1 MQQTTV
7 QPVTS
12 VSPTPVTPAQV
23 PATKESILMTTAY
36 VLEHNLRRLII
47 LAIIAALAISLYG
60 VRGIFQGILDMI
72 GQAPQLLV
80 LLLFY
85 SFMMIVQFG
94 ALMWFMSRPR
104 TYTVTPDKPQIGL
117 SFENYRG
124 QPDLLDHAKSLVR
137 ILRGVKIFQD
147 RGGEMPQGMLL
158 AGPPGTGKTFLAG
171 VMAAEAKLPFIY
183 VDASSLSSM
192 WMGMDA
198 LMVISLFRKARG
210 LARKFAEPGQ
220 PGCCILFLDELDSI
234 GLSRGGTMGGQ
245 QQGMMGPMGMMGGRG
260 LALNTMLNQMDSLG
274 KHVEDRFKYKL
285 ARWLGVVRGPVPP
298 KPVVF
303 VIGATNRPDVLDPAL
318 VRAGRLDRKLMVY
331 EPDGEGRRDILQ
343 HYLRLKSHEPDIA
356 VDLMVADSIGWT
368 PIELKTVIN
377 EALIVAHDAG
387 REYLTYKDWLTARD
401 ARLLGIKQP
410 ILSMSLHDRRT
421 IAYHEAGHAIASHY
435 LNKDDR
441 IQKASIIRMGDAY
454 GVVMPTPKLER
465 HQLHAEEIENDI
477 MVSLGSRAV
486 EELILHTKTANASS
500 DLRNATS
507 RAIAYV
513 GAWGMGSTLLAFPP
527 SAAGAPPQVL
537 SLADKLLEAL
547 YEETKRLMREKEYA
561 VHAIAGALLQKGE
574 LIGPELDE
582 IFDFADASNPEAAKP
597 FVRKAVTLP
606 KMSELMK
613 KEEQPPAV
621 VVAEVAASGL
631 PPAEPAPSPTPHG

>member
-1 MQQTTV
+1 MASMQTR
-7 QPVTS
+7 
-12 VSPTPVTPAQV
+12 
-23 PATKESILMTTAY
+23 LGTTAY
-36 VLEHNLRRLII
+36 VLDHNKKRLLILFII
-47 LAIIAALAISLYG
+47 VGGAIGLYG
-60 VRGIFQGILDMI
+60 IRGIFQGILDMI
-72 GQAPQLLV
+72 GQAPQLLI

-104 TYTVTPDKPQIGL
+104 TYTVTPDNPQIGL

-137 ILRGVKIFQD
+137 ILKGVKTFQD
-147 RGGEMPQGMLL
+147 RGGDMPQGMLL

-171 VMAAEAKLPFIY
+171 VMAAEANLPFIY

-192 WMGMDA
+192 FMGVDA
-198 LMVISLFRKARG
+198 LIVVSLFRKARG
-210 LARKFAEPGQ
+210 LARKYAMPGQ
-220 PGCCILFLDELDSI
+220 PGCCILFIDELDSV
-234 GLSRGGTMGGQ
+234 GMARGGVQGGQ
-245 QQGMMGPMGMMGGRG
+245 RQGMMGGMGMMGGG
-260 LALNTMLNQMDSLG
+260 TMALNTMLNQMDSLG
-274 KHVEDRFKYKL
+274 KHVEDRMKYKI
-285 ARWLGVVRGPVPP
+285 ARWLGLVRGPVPA

-318 VRAGRLDRKLMVY
+318 VRAGRLDRKLMIY
-331 EPDGEGRRDILQ
+331 EPDGEGRKDILQ
-343 HYLRLKSHEPDIA
+343 HYLQLKAHEPDIP
-356 VDLMVADSIGWT
+356 VELMVADSIGWT

-377 EALIVAHDAG
+377 EALIVAHDEG
-387 REYLTYKDWLTARD
+387 REFLTYKDWLTARD

-410 ILSMSLHDRRT
+410 ILSMSAHDKRT

-486 EELILHTKTANASS
+486 EEIILKTKTANASS
-500 DLRNATS
+500 DLRNATN
-507 RAIAYV
+507 RAISYV
-513 GAWGMGSTLLAFPP
+513 GTWGMGSTLLAFPP
-527 SAAGAPPQVL
+527 NAMGAAPQVL
-537 SLADKLLEAL
+537 SLADKLLEGL
-547 YEETKRLMREKEYA
+547 FEETKRLIREKEYA
-561 VHAIAGALLQKGE
+561 VHAIAGALLQRGE

-582 IFDFADASNPEAAKP
+582 IFEAADLSNPEMAKE
-597 FVRKAVTLP
+597 FVRRPVTLP
-606 KMSELMK
+606 KMSDLMK
-613 KEEQPPAV
+613 KEEMPPEVAV
-621 VVAEVAASGL
+621 VPVAASDFPGQ
-631 PPAEPAPSPTPHG
+631 PTPTPVPEG

>member
-1 MQQTTV
+1 MASMQTR
-7 QPVTS
+7 
-12 VSPTPVTPAQV
+12 
-23 PATKESILMTTAY
+23 LGTTAY
-36 VLEHNLRRLII
+36 VLDHNKKRLLILFII
-47 LAIIAALAISLYG
+47 VGGAIGLYG
-60 VRGIFQGILDMI
+60 IRGIFQGILDMI
-72 GQAPQLLV
+72 GQAPQLLI

-104 TYTVTPDKPQIGL
+104 TYTVTPDNPQIGL

-137 ILRGVKIFQD
+137 ILKGVKTFQD
-147 RGGEMPQGMLL
+147 RGGDMPQGMLL

-171 VMAAEAKLPFIY
+171 VMAAEANLPFIY

-192 WMGMDA
+192 FMGVDA
-198 LMVISLFRKARG
+198 LIVVSLFRKARG
-210 LARKFAEPGQ
+210 LARKYAMPGQ
-220 PGCCILFLDELDSI
+220 PGCCILFIDELDSV
-234 GLSRGGTMGGQ
+234 GMARGGVQGGQ
-245 QQGMMGPMGMMGGRG
+245 RQGMMGGMGMMGGG
-260 LALNTMLNQMDSLG
+260 TMALNTMLNQMDSLG
-274 KHVEDRFKYKL
+274 KHVEDRMKYKI
-285 ARWLGVVRGPVPP
+285 ARWLGLVRGPVPA

-318 VRAGRLDRKLMVY
+318 VRAGRLDRKLMIY
-331 EPDGEGRRDILQ
+331 EPDGEGRKDILQ
-343 HYLRLKSHEPDIA
+343 HYLQLKAHEPDIP
-356 VDLMVADSIGWT
+356 VELMVADSIGWT

-377 EALIVAHDAG
+377 EALIVAHDEG
-387 REYLTYKDWLTARD
+387 REFLTYKDWLTARD

-410 ILSMSLHDRRT
+410 ILSMSAHDKRT

-486 EELILHTKTANASS
+486 EEIILKTKTANASS
-500 DLRNATS
+500 DLRNATN
-507 RAIAYV
+507 RAISYV
-513 GAWGMGSTLLAFPP
+513 GTWGMGSTLLAFPP
-527 SAAGAPPQVL
+527 NAMGAAPQVL
-537 SLADKLLEAL
+537 SLADKLLEGL
-547 YEETKRLMREKEYA
+547 FEETKRLIREKEYA
-561 VHAIAGALLQKGE
+561 VHAIAGALLQRGE

-582 IFDFADASNPEAAKP
+582 IFEAADLSNPEMAKE
-597 FVRKAVTLP
+597 FVRRPVTLP
-606 KMSELMK
+606 KMSDLMK
-613 KEEQPPAV
+613 REELPPEVAV
-621 VVAEVAASGL
+621 VPVAASDFPGQ
-631 PPAEPAPSPTPHG
+631 PAPTPVPEG

>member
-1 MQQTTV
+1 VKT
-7 QPVTS
+7 
-12 VSPTPVTPAQV
+12 
-23 PATKESILMTTAY
+23 
-36 VLEHNLRRLII
+36 
-47 LAIIAALAISLYG
+47 
-60 VRGIFQGILDMI
+60 FQL
-72 GQAPQLLV
+72 
-80 LLLFY
+80 
-85 SFMMIVQFG
+85 
-94 ALMWFMSRPR
+94 
-104 TYTVTPDKPQIGL
+104 
-117 SFENYRG
+117 
-124 QPDLLDHAKSLVR
+124 
-137 ILRGVKIFQD
+137 
-147 RGGEMPQGMLL
+147 RGGEMPAGMLL

-171 VMAAEAKLPFIY
+171 CMAAEANLPFIY

-192 WMGMDA
+192 WMGVDA
-198 LMVISLFRKARG
+198 LIVISLFRKARG

-220 PGCCILFLDELDSI
+220 PGCCILFLDELDSV
-234 GLSRGGTMGGQ
+234 GLSRGGMSGGQ

-274 KHVEDRFKYKL
+274 KHVEDRFKYKI
-285 ARWLGVVRGPVPP
+285 ARWLGLVRGPVPP

-331 EPDGEGRRDILQ
+331 EPDGEGRKDIIQ
-343 HYLRLKSHEPDIA
+343 HYLRLKAHEPEIP
-356 VDLMVADSIGWT
+356 VELMVADSIGWT
-368 PIELKTVIN
+368 PIDIKTVIN

-410 ILSMSLHDRRT
+410 ILSMSAHDKRT

-435 LNKDDR
+435 LNKEDR

-465 HQLHAEEIENDI
+465 HQLHAEEVENDI

-486 EELILHTKTANASS
+486 EELILKTKTANASS
-500 DLRNATS
+500 DLRNATN

-513 GAWGMGSTLLAFPP
+513 GTWGMGSTLLAFPP
-527 SAAGAPPQVL
+527 SAMGAPPQVL
-537 SLADKLLEAL
+537 SLADRLLEGL

-582 IFDFADASNPEAAKP
+582 IFEAADLSNPELSKP
-597 FVRKAVTLP
+597 FVRKPVNLP
-606 KMSELMK
+606 KMADLM
-613 KEEQPPAV
+613 KEEQTPQIAV
-621 VVAEVAASGL
+621 VPVAASDMPGQ
-631 PPAEPAPSPTPHG
+631 PAPGPLTPEG

>member
-1 MQQTTV
+1 
-7 QPVTS
+7 
-12 VSPTPVTPAQV
+12 
-23 PATKESILMTTAY
+23 
-36 VLEHNLRRLII
+36 VLEHNKKRLLI
-47 LAIIAALAISLYG
+47 LLTLIALLLVVYG
-60 VRGIFQGILDMI
+60 IRTVFEGILGMI

-104 TYTVTPDKPQIGL
+104 TYTVTPDSPQIGL

-124 QPDLLDHAKSLVR
+124 QPDLLEHAKSLVR
-137 ILRGVKIFQD
+137 ILKGVKIFQE

-171 VMAAEAKLPFIY
+171 CMAAEANLPFIY

-192 WMGMDA
+192 WMGVDA
-198 LMVISLFRKARG
+198 LIVMSLFAKARK
-210 LARKFAEPGQ
+210 LARRYAEPGQ
-220 PGCCILFLDELDSI
+220 PGCCILFLDELDSV
-234 GLSRGGTMGGQ
+234 GLSRGGVAGGQ
-245 QQGMMGPMGMMGGRG
+245 TQGMMGPMGLMGGRG

-274 KHVEDRFKYKL
+274 KHVEDRLSRKI
-285 ARWLGVVRGPVPP
+285 ARWLGFIRGPVPP

-331 EPDGEGRRDILQ
+331 EPDGEGRKDIIQ
-343 HYLRLKSHEPDIA
+343 HYLKLKAHEPEIPIP
-356 VDLMVADSIGWT
+356 LMVADSIGWT
-368 PIELKTVIN
+368 PIEIKTVIN
-377 EALIVAHDAG
+377 EALIVAHDEG

-410 ILSMSLHDRRT
+410 ILSMSQHDKRT

-435 LNKDDR
+435 LNKEDR

-465 HQLHAEEIENDI
+465 HQLHAQELENDI

-486 EELILHTKTANASS
+486 EELLLNTKTANASA
-500 DLRNATS
+500 DLRHATD
-507 RAIAYV
+507 RAMLYV
-513 GAWGMGSTLLAFPP
+513 GNFGMGSTLLAFPP
-527 SAAGAPPQVL
+527 SAMGVAPQVL
-537 SLADKLLEAL
+537 ALADRLLEDL
-547 YEETKRLMREKEYA
+547 YEETKRLVREKEYA
-561 VHAIAGALLQKGE
+561 IHAVANALLQKGE

-582 IFDFADASNPEAAKP
+582 IFSFADEANPEKARP
-597 FVRKAVTLP
+597 FERKRVVLP
-606 KMSELMK
+606 KMSELMQGNGHLTTVAVPAPVQ
-613 KEEQPPAV
+613 EPMPQPQPP
-621 VVAEVAASGL
+621 G
-631 PPAEPAPSPTPHG
+631 PMPRPTRD

>member
-1 MQQTTV
+1 MASMQT
-7 QPVTS
+7 
-12 VSPTPVTPAQV
+12 A
-23 PATKESILMTTAY
+23 LGTTAY
-36 VLEHNLRRLII
+36 VLDHNKKRLLI
-47 LAIIAALAISLYG
+47 LFVIVGGAIGLYG
-60 VRGIFQGILDMI
+60 IRGIFQGLLDMI
-72 GQAPQLLV
+72 GQAPQLLI

-104 TYTVTPDKPQIGL
+104 TYTVTPDNPQIGL

-137 ILRGVKIFQD
+137 ILKGVKTFQD
-147 RGGEMPQGMLL
+147 RGGDMPQGMLL

-171 VMAAEAKLPFIY
+171 VMAAEANLPFIY

-192 WMGMDA
+192 FMGVDA
-198 LMVISLFRKARG
+198 LIVVSLFRKARG
-210 LARKFAEPGQ
+210 LARKYAAPGQ
-220 PGCCILFLDELDSI
+220 PGCTILFIDELDSV
-234 GLSRGGTMGGQ
+234 GMARGGVQGGQ
-245 QQGMMGPMGMMGGRG
+245 RQGMMGGMGFMGGG
-260 LALNTMLNQMDSLG
+260 SMALNTMLNQMDSLG
-274 KHVEDRFKYKL
+274 KHVEDRMKYKI
-285 ARWLGVVRGPVPP
+285 ARWLGLVRGPVPA

-318 VRAGRLDRKLMVY
+318 VRAGRLDRKLMIY
-331 EPDGEGRRDILQ
+331 EPDGEGRKDILQ
-343 HYLRLKSHEPDIA
+343 HYLRLKAHEPDIP

-377 EALIVAHDAG
+377 EALIVAHDEG
-387 REYLTYKDWLTARD
+387 REFLTYKDWLTARD

-410 ILSMSLHDRRT
+410 ILSMSAHDKRT

-486 EELILHTKTANASS
+486 EEIILHTKTANASS
-500 DLRNATS
+500 DLRNATN
-507 RAIAYV
+507 RAISYV
-513 GAWGMGSTLLAFPP
+513 GTWGMGSTLLAFPP
-527 SAAGAPPQVL
+527 NAMGAAPQVL
-537 SLADKLLEAL
+537 SLADKLLEGL
-547 YEETKRLMREKEYA
+547 FEETKRLIREKEYA
-561 VHAIAGALLQKGE
+561 VHAIAGALLQRGE

-582 IFDFADASNPEAAKP
+582 IFEAADLSNPEMAKE
-597 FVRKAVTLP
+597 FVRRPVNLP
-606 KMSELMK
+606 KMSDLMK
-613 KEEQPPAV
+613 REELPPE
-621 VVAEVAASGL
+621 VVAVPVAASDL
-631 PPAEPAPSPTPHG
+631 PGQPAPPPVPQG